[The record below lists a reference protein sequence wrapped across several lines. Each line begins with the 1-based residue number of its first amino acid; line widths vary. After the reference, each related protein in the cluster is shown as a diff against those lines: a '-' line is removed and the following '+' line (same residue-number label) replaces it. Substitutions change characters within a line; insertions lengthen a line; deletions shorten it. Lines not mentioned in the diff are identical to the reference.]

1 MTEEPT
7 GNDRQEEA
15 AARPVEAT
23 FQQFL
28 SGMAMQTLIHLG
40 LMSNPITNKTEID
53 LVQAKYSIDLLGIL
67 EEKTRGNLTEE
78 EENYFKPMLSQLRM
92 GYVEALKRGPGSEG
106 AETSS
111 AEDGGR
117 AEEAGSAQ
125 SEVPNETD
133 Q

>member
-1 MTEEPT
+1 MNEEPT
-7 GNDRQEEA
+7 GKDRQEEQA
-15 AARPVEAT
+15 GRPVEAT

-40 LMSNPITNKTEID
+40 LMSSPMTNKTEID

-92 GYVEALKRGPGSEG
+92 GYVEALKRGQGSDGADASAAEG
-106 AETSS
+106 E
-111 AEDGGR
+111 GR
-117 AEEAGSAQ
+117 AEEADSSQ
-125 SEVPNETD
+125 PEEPNETD